1 MAVGEPVGDGP
12 GRGVLGALPE
22 RAPRRIGP
30 YRILARLGA
39 GGMGEVY
46 LGVDTRPAPGGT
58 GPQPAAVKTVRRELV
73 EDRAFRDRFRRE
85 MDTARSVE
93 SRFTARLLSGD
104 AEAAEPWLATEY
116 VAGPTLEQAVRAAG
130 PLPVATVRALG
141 LDLVRGL
148 RGIHHARV
156 QHRDLKPSN
165 VLLGRDGAKVID
177 FGIARAFGAGTMTA
191 TGAMLGSPG
200 HMSPEHVLGG
210 RHVVAASDVFC
221 LASVLCYAATGES
234 PFGSGPLA
242 AVLYRISQAEA
253 DLRAVP
259 DAVRELIEDCLS
271 ADPARRPDSTALEER
286 FRAAVLADA
295 RTAADASALPHA
307 SAVHQEPA
315 ESDESELPHE
325 PPARLHGPARP
336 HEPAPFHGSAPLHG
350 SAAAREPGA
359 SEREPGAAED
369 ARPGSGADRPF
380 WPPVVRELVAA
391 HESELAAVVAAAGP
405 LTAPVPTMPG
415 ASPVHSAATVTRPP
429 AGPAPAPSPGAAPAV
444 PDCRRPGRRRR
455 TIAAAVA
462 AVLALGV
469 LGAVGLR
476 AWQVD
481 GGDEA
486 TGGGPGAAAPAG
498 PSGSASP
505 SESGSPP
512 GRATAGTG
520 LGPLGAERSRYFPAD
535 PAARPAGWKPWS
547 AKLDERPWSC
557 ALSPDVLVCRTLA
570 GGLEAVRPS
579 DGRPLWK
586 AASPFPDRSAVTG
599 NRGVVLPGHGSSP
612 LIQDDVVVTMEA
624 GVIRGRSAT
633 DGTVRWESDTG
644 GSEET
649 QLYGDPLLGED
660 VAFFTLDGAG
670 SVYAVDV
677 RSGERLW
684 EEELTSHDAPMAGYG
699 LYRAEVF
706 VEGRLIAVTDGGLV
720 AFDARTGKRTPV
732 TVPGDKSCAAMRVH
746 GGQVYCDIEGQDTA
760 VLDAVTLR
768 PILDEPDPGSRA
780 PRAQGVVAAG
790 GREYV
795 LEPNEAKGAV
805 ELTDLSAT
813 GAEPSPR
820 TVGALPGPEA
830 DQAGSAKGGGLHSE
844 PVIVG
849 STALFADNRS
859 LHTLP
864 LRGGGSERHDI
875 EGAPGHGP
883 PGGSGTGTD
892 GTGELDDPADKVWA
906 PEVISIGGVLYLVF
920 HDGTVRSVELPA

>member
-1 MAVGEPVGDGP
+1 MGREGGDASTGVWSMAVGESAGDGP

-46 LGVDTRPAPGGT
+46 LGADTRPAPWGT
-58 GPQPAAVKTVRRELV
+58 GPQLAAVKTVRRELV
-73 EDRAFRDRFRRE
+73 GDRAFRDRFRRE

-93 SRFTARLLSGD
+93 SRFAARLLSGD

-177 FGIARAFGAGTMTA
+177 FGIARAFGASTMTA

-234 PFGSGPLA
+234 PFGNGPLA

-286 FRAAVLADA
+286 FRAAVLADP
-295 RTAADASALPHA
+295 RTAADESAPPHEP
-307 SAVHQEPA
+307 AVHREPA
-315 ESDESELPHE
+315 EPHESELPHE
-325 PPARLHGPARP
+325 P
-336 HEPAPFHGSAPLHG
+336 APP
-350 SAAAREPGA
+350 RQPGA
-359 SEREPGAAED
+359 SEREPGAPED
-369 ARPGSGADRPF
+369 ARPGSGGDRPF

-405 LTAPVPTMPG
+405 LTAHAPTMPG
-415 ASPVHSAATVTRPP
+415 ASPVHSAETVTRPP
-429 AGPAPAPSPGAAPAV
+429 GGPDPVASPGAAPTV
-444 PDCRRPGRRRR
+444 PDAPRPGRRRR

-462 AVLALGV
+462 AVLVLGV

-476 AWQVD
+476 AWQND
-481 GGDEA
+481 GGGDEA
-486 TGGGPGAAAPAG
+486 GGGGPGTAAPAG

-512 GRATAGTG
+512 GGATAGTG
-520 LGPLGAERSRYFPAD
+520 LGPLGAERSRYFPAAPD
-535 PAARPAGWKPWS
+535 ARPAGWKPWS

-586 AASPFPDRSAVTG
+586 AASPFPGDRAVTG
-599 NRGVVLPGHGSSP
+599 NRGVVLPGRGSSP

-624 GVIRGRSAT
+624 GVIRGRSAA
-633 DGTVRWESDTG
+633 DGAVRWESDPG
-644 GSEET
+644 GGEET
-649 QLYGDPLLGED
+649 EVYGDPLLGED
-660 VAFFTLDGAG
+660 VAFFTLGGAG

-684 EEELTSHDAPMAGYG
+684 QAELTSHDAPMAGYG
-699 LYRAEVF
+699 RYRAEVF

-768 PILDEPDPGSRA
+768 PILDELDPGSRA
-780 PRAQGVVAAG
+780 PRARGVVAAG
-790 GREYV
+790 GREYA

-813 GAEPSPR
+813 GADRSPR

-859 LHTLP
+859 LYTLP
-864 LRGGGSERHDI
+864 LRGGGSQRHDI

-883 PGGSGTGTD
+883 PAGSGTGTD
-892 GTGELDDPADKVWA
+892 GTGEFDDLADKAWA